1 MYKASSTSGAPHA
14 QRVEGSGRTSPALRR
29 RCPVRRT
36 RIYLRWPHRSP
47 FAVKTTVVY
56 GRVSQSMT
64 RNFRSQLQFARA
76 VAHHHCTSDLLGP
89 RSMPL
94 ASMLLAGLPVSAR
107 FGSPTIAHP
116 FPRLGTLPRPQH
128 PAPLSAALSPFMCK
142 FDVSPPRPCAFS
154 SPSAL
159 AHSPAVPLLVA
170 APGPT
175 ASPASSPIGAASFP
189 SVMPP
194 PSRPPLSPTPPPST
208 FLIHGWRW
216 HHLSLARDFAHLARV
231 AAHPP
236 PYTPPVCSTGGRATA
251 TAIVDALT
259 FLAAHNLGVHNTVEE
274 RLLFPFLA
282 ARLPDGHPVRRALPS
297 FSDRRAALAARVA
310 AISAAVAGV
319 TPADT
324 PACRAAWGGGV
335 APGLAR
341 LAADAAALYADEE
354 AAVIPAV
361 SAAVDAGSQ
370 AAFNRRVIRLV
381 GGGRGWQA
389 WPSRPWS
396 FMRSCLERP
405 GPGREVG
412 REGGDGLGRD
422 LPGGAAGLASDS
434 HARGRGRW
442 PSPWANTAGGG
453 SRGCPAKGGW
463 QQPPGVVLAA
473 TVVVVVVMGLAP
485 ARPPCSAA
493 LASAAAAAVPPS
505 WRQLPWLSHP
515 PTGPRG
521 RVRCPRW
528 CGRSSRAGAADCMCL
543 RRGRW
548 CGDAPDGGGAGG
560 VVGDPVV

>member
-1 MYKASSTSGAPHA
+1 
-14 QRVEGSGRTSPALRR
+14 
-29 RCPVRRT
+29 
-36 RIYLRWPHRSP
+36 
-47 FAVKTTVVY
+47 
-56 GRVSQSMT
+56 
-64 RNFRSQLQFARA
+64 
-76 VAHHHCTSDLLGP
+76 
-89 RSMPL
+89 
-94 ASMLLAGLPVSAR
+94 
-107 FGSPTIAHP
+107 
-116 FPRLGTLPRPQH
+116 
-128 PAPLSAALSPFMCK
+128 
-142 FDVSPPRPCAFS
+142 
-154 SPSAL
+154 
-159 AHSPAVPLLVA
+159 
-170 APGPT
+170 
-175 ASPASSPIGAASFP
+175 
-189 SVMPP
+189 MPP

-381 GGGRGWQA
+381 GGGA
-389 WPSRPWS
+389 
-396 FMRSCLERP
+396 
-405 GPGREVG
+405 
-412 REGGDGLGRD
+412 
-422 LPGGAAGLASDS
+422 GGA
-434 HARGRGRW
+434 
-442 PSPWANTAGGG
+442 
-453 SRGCPAKGGW
+453 
-463 QQPPGVVLAA
+463 GVALQAVVFHEVLF
-473 TVVVVVVMGLAP
+473 GAP
-485 ARPPCSAA
+485 R
-493 LASAAAAAVPPS
+493 
-505 WRQLPWLSHP
+505 
-515 PTGPRG
+515 TGE
-521 RVRCPRW
+521 
-528 CGRSSRAGAADCMCL
+528 
-543 RRGRW
+543 
-548 CGDAPDGGGAGG
+548 GGGAGG
-560 VVGDPVV
+560 GGRSWKGSSGRGSWLGERLARARAGTMAFPLGQHGRGWLAGVSRKGWLAAAPRGGAGGDGRGGGGDGVGARPSSLLSRLGIGGGRGGAPVMAAAAMAVTPADRAAWAGAVPAVVRALIPRWRRRLYVPQAGALVR